1 MEIVQKDIIL
11 LVKRNFFHPSFPS
24 SFSQI
29 LDLGR
34 DVRSNLSAF
43 ASHGLS
49 SLTLVIVHRNL
60 IQQMSMGMVLPVA
73 GVDNT
78 CTAHL
83 QGAF

>member
-1 MEIVQKDIIL
+1 MEIVQKDVI
-11 LVKRNFFHPSFPS
+11 LVKRSLFHPGFPS

-34 DVRSNLSAF
+34 DVRSNLSTF
-43 ASHGLS
+43 TSDGLS

-73 GVDNT
+73 GVDNM
-78 CTAHL
+78 CTAHP